1 MVKNMNLPVL
11 RNNSSS
17 QIIRRFEMFPVISKE
32 EEYTLAKRLRDQN
45 DLDAAQALITS
56 NLRNVVRIAIDYEG
70 YGLPLED
77 IVQEGTIGLMVA
89 VKKYDPDKGYRL
101 MTYAV
106 WWIKAMI
113 HDYILK
119 FFSHVKIGTTKLQKR
134 LFYGLNKLTREEHV
148 EDQNI
153 DKRSQAISARLSVD
167 QKQIEDI
174 ISRLSSRDQSLNSPI
189 ASDSDTSFLD
199 FLTDTRSNPED
210 KFIEKE
216 RTGNVKKHIKAALST
231 LSGRERDIAVHRLMA
246 DNPLTLDELGN
257 KYDISKERV
266 RQIENAVRIKLK
278 DALKGNMEYISI

>member
-1 MVKNMNLPVL
+1 MVKNMNLPIL
-11 RNNSSS
+11 RSNSSS
-17 QIIRRFEMFPVISKE
+17 LIIKRFETFPVISKE
-32 EEYTLAKRLRDQN
+32 EEYSLAKRLRDKN
-45 DLDAAQALITS
+45 DIEAAQTLITS
-56 NLRNVVRIAIDYEG
+56 NLRYVVRIAMDYDG

-119 FFSHVKIGTTKLQKR
+119 FFSNVKIGTTKLQKK
-134 LFYGLNKLTREEHV
+134 LFYGLNKLAREEHV

-167 QKQIEDI
+167 KKQIEDI

-199 FLTDTRSNPED
+199 FLSDTRSNPED

-216 RTGNVKKHIKAALST
+216 RTRNVKKHIKAALST
-231 LSGRERDIAVHRLMA
+231 LSGREQDIAVHRLMA
-246 DNPLTLDELGN
+246 ENPLTLDELGN
-257 KYDISKERV
+257 KYNISKERV

>member
-1 MVKNMNLPVL
+1 MNLPVL
-11 RNNSSS
+11 INNSSTE
-17 QIIRRFEMFPVISKE
+17 IIRRLEKFPVISRE
-32 EEYTLAKRLRDQN
+32 EEYSLAKRLRDIN
-45 DLDAAQALITS
+45 DVDAAQTLITS
-56 NLRNVVRIAIDYEG
+56 NLGNVVRIAMDYKG

-77 IVQEGTIGLMVA
+77 IIQEGTIGLMIA

-119 FFSHVKIGTTKLQKR
+119 FISHVKIGTTKLQKK

-148 EDQNI
+148 EDENI

-174 ISRLSSRDQSLNSPI
+174 ISRLSSRDQSLDSPI
-189 ASDSDTSFLD
+189 AMDSDISFLD
-199 FLTDTRSNPED
+199 FLADTRSNPED
-210 KFIEKE
+210 RFIEKE
-216 RTGNVKKHIKAALST
+216 RAENENNHIEAALST

-257 KYDISKERV
+257 KYNISKERV
-266 RQIENAVRIKLK
+266 RQIENAVKIKLK
-278 DALKGNMEYISI
+278 DVLIENIEYISI

>member
-1 MVKNMNLPVL
+1 MNLPVL

-17 QIIRRFEMFPVISKE
+17 QIIKRFEMFPVISKE
-32 EEYTLAKRLRDQN
+32 EEYSLAKHLRDQN
-45 DLDAAQALITS
+45 DLEAAQVLITS
-56 NLRNVVRIAIDYEG
+56 NLRNVVRIAMDYEG

-106 WWIKAMI
+106 WWVKAMI

-153 DKRSQAISARLSVD
+153 DQRSQAISTRLSVD
-167 QKQIEDI
+167 KKQIEDI

-199 FLTDTRSNPED
+199 FLADTRSNPED

-216 RTGNVKKHIKAALST
+216 RTRNVKKHIKAALST
-231 LSGRERDIAVHRLMA
+231 LGQRKGYCSAQA
-246 DNPLTLDELGN
+246 DG
-257 KYDISKERV
+257 
-266 RQIENAVRIKLK
+266 
-278 DALKGNMEYISI
+278 

>member
-1 MVKNMNLPVL
+1 MNLPVL
-11 RNNSSS
+11 INNSSTE
-17 QIIRRFEMFPVISKE
+17 IIRRFERFPVISRE
-32 EEYTLAKRLRDQN
+32 EEYSLAKRLRDIN
-45 DLDAAQALITS
+45 DVDAAQTLITS
-56 NLRNVVRIAIDYEG
+56 NLGNVVRIAMDYKG

-77 IVQEGTIGLMVA
+77 IIQEGTIGLMIA

-119 FFSHVKIGTTKLQKR
+119 FISHVKIGTTKLQKK

-148 EDQNI
+148 EDENI

-174 ISRLSSRDQSLNSPI
+174 ISRLSSRDQSLDSPI
-189 ASDSDTSFLD
+189 AMDSDISFLD
-199 FLTDTRSNPED
+199 FLADTRSNPED
-210 KFIEKE
+210 RFIEKE
-216 RTGNVKKHIKAALST
+216 RTENENNHIEAALLT
-231 LSGRERDIAVHRLMA
+231 LSGRERDIAVHRLMV
-246 DNPLTLDELGN
+246 DNPLTLDELGT
-257 KYDISKERV
+257 KYNISKERV

-278 DALKGNMEYISI
+278 DVLKENIEYISI